1 MNTKWRVLTPEVLE
15 KKQKKKMSLPLIRF
29 FDPFISASQA
39 TARCTAAKTRA
50 DCFACTE
57 QHRYFQWKSNQ
68 LQSGSRFPPS
78 VYYIIIHVIIYV
90 LIISNRPRD
99 LLRQTRHG
107 YATIIV
113 KKQAFRRCP
122 ASPPPPPPLSMAY
135 TVALLHFPVWFFW
148 TVRRTSLY
156 LPNIQ
161 HTDLSESIIL

>member
-1 MNTKWRVLTPEVLE
+1 MNTKQWVFTPEIP
-15 KKQKKKMSLPLIRF
+15 KKKMSLPLIRF

-39 TARCTAAKTRA
+39 TARRTAAKTRA
-50 DCFACTE
+50 DCFACTKL
-57 QHRYFQWKSNQ
+57 HRYFQWKSNQ

-90 LIISNRPRD
+90 LIISNRPQD

-113 KKQAFRRCP
+113 KKQVFRRRP
-122 ASPPPPPPLSMAY
+122 ASPPPLSMAY

-156 LPNIQ
+156 LPTMQQN
-161 HTDLSESIIL
+161 DLSESIIL